1 MDSPGCRL
9 RSGKKLHQNENLQRR
24 VHNRK
29 KDNANLV
36 VIEPYF
42 DKIAELNENTGSTNI
57 TSALS
62 DVSAALATEET
73 STASSRRSVFLSDEL
88 DKLTLASSNNVDDD
102 LLSSSDDSIVSNDDI
117 DSDDDYLDEEE
128 AMRMI
133 EKLNELSK
141 SGDLNAWIIVK
152 SKHNKDKLCSSGYF
166 YTLDKDK
173 TLKREVSA
181 DGSPIQRQYWK
192 CEQPSCA
199 GRGNSDFWSPPFTI
213 TKAHNDKICQP
224 SMAKQELYLRIDR
237 LKELAST
244 SGYNPRKIQSNTY

>member
-102 LLSSSDDSIVSNDDI
+102 LLSSSDDSIESNDDI

-152 SKHNKDKLCSSGYF
+152 SKHNKDKL
-166 YTLDKDK
+166 
-173 TLKREVSA
+173 
-181 DGSPIQRQYWK
+181 
-192 CEQPSCA
+192 
-199 GRGNSDFWSPPFTI
+199 
-213 TKAHNDKICQP
+213 
-224 SMAKQELYLRIDR
+224 
-237 LKELAST
+237 
-244 SGYNPRKIQSNTY
+244 